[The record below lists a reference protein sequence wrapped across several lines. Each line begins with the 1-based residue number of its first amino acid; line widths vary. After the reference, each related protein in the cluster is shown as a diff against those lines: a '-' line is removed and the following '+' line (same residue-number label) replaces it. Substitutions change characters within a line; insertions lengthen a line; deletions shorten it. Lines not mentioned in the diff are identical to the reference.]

1 MKVGPKYKIAKRLGA
16 SVFEKTQTQKFA
28 IAQERRAAVRRGRG
42 RGPTEYGRQLL
53 EKQKVRITYGLT
65 ERKFSSYVREAM
77 AKGRAHGKDTTPAE
91 TLHRL
96 IETRLD
102 NVVYRLG
109 LAPSRP
115 AARQMVSHGHVTV
128 NGRKTTVPSRE
139 VKIGDVIG
147 VRDGSKSRVLFE
159 NVGERFA
166 ERPLP
171 SWLTFDPK
179 TMTGGLSQMPTT
191 ESADPA
197 GDLSAVLSFYS
208 R

>member
-16 SVFEKTQTQKFA
+16 SVFEKTQSQKFA
-28 IAQERRAAVRRGRG
+28 IAQERRAPVRRGRG

-65 ERKFSSYVREAM
+65 ERKFSDYVRQSM
-77 AKGRAHGKDTTPAE
+77 AHKSSKDTTPAE
-91 TLHRL
+91 MLHRL

-109 LAPSRP
+109 LAPTRFAS
-115 AARQMVSHGHVTV
+115 RQMVSHGHITV

-139 VKIGDVIG
+139 IRVGDVIS
-147 VRDGSKSRVLFE
+147 VREGSRKRALFDNFE
-159 NVGERFA
+159 ERAA
-166 ERPLP
+166 ERRLA
-171 SWLTFDPK
+171 SWLEFDAK
-179 TMTGGLSQMPTT
+179 KLSGGITQLPTT
-191 ESADPA
+191 ESAEPA

>member
-28 IAQERRAAVRRGRG
+28 VASERRAKTRGRG

-65 ERKFSSYVREAM
+65 ERKFSEYVREAM
-77 AKGRAHGKDTTPAE
+77 RSHGREVTPAE

-102 NVVYRLG
+102 NVAYRLG
-109 LAPSRP
+109 LAPTRR
-115 AARQMVSHGHVTV
+115 AARQMASHGHITV
-128 NGRKTTVPSRE
+128 NGRKTTVPSRTIK
-139 VKIGDVIG
+139 VGDVIAI
-147 VRDGSKSRVLFE
+147 REGSRTRALFD
-159 NVGERFA
+159 NFTERFA
-166 ERPLP
+166 ERSLA
-171 SWLTFDPK
+171 SWLTWDPK
-179 TMTGGLSQMPTT
+179 TMAGGITMMPTT

>member
-28 IAQERRAAVRRGRG
+28 IAQERRAVVRRGRG

-65 ERKFSSYVREAM
+65 ERKFSSYVRDAM
-77 AKGRAHGKDTTPAE
+77 QSHGREVTPAE
-91 TLHRL
+91 ALHRAL
-96 IETRLD
+96 ETRLD

-109 LAPSRP
+109 LAPTRA
-115 AARQMVSHGHVTV
+115 AARQMVSHGHITV
-128 NGRKTTVPSRE
+128 NGRKTGVPSRE
-139 VKIGDVIG
+139 VKVGDVIG
-147 VRDGSKSRVLFE
+147 VREGSRGRVLFE
-159 NVGERFA
+159 NFGERFA
-166 ERPLP
+166 QRPLP
-171 SWLTFDPK
+171 SWLSFDPK
-179 TMTGGLSQMPTT
+179 AMTGGLKQAPTT

>member
-28 IAQERRAAVRRGRG
+28 IAQERRAPKRGRG
-42 RGPTEYGRQLL
+42 RGPTEYGKQLL

-65 ERKFSSYVREAM
+65 ERQFSTYVREAM
-77 AKGRAHGKDTTPAE
+77 RVNARETSPADA
-91 TLHRL
+91 LHRAL
-96 IETRLD
+96 ETRLD

-109 LAPSRP
+109 LASTRR

-128 NGRKTTVPSRE
+128 NGRKTNVPSRL
-139 VKIGDVIG
+139 VRIGDQIG
-147 VRDGSKSRVLFE
+147 IRVGSRDRALFE
-159 NVGERFA
+159 NFGERFA

-171 SWLTFDPK
+171 SWLAFDAK
-179 TMTGGLSQMPTT
+179 AMTGGITQAPTT

-197 GDLSAVLSFYS
+197 GDLVAVLSFYS